1 MYQADYCLNIS
12 NLFSYM
18 LQLKSQT
25 YSRKAEKNC
34 NFIKN
39 TIPMVFV
46 TTLWV
51 KIFQTININIA
62 KKCQNLPNFPGFF
75 KSM

>member
-12 NLFSYM
+12 NLFSYT

-34 NFIKN
+34 NLKKKYGSNGIRYN
-39 TIPMVFV
+39 S
-46 TTLWV
+46 LGE
-51 KIFQTININIA
+51 IFQTININIA
-62 KKCQNLPNFPGFF
+62 RKMSKFAELSLVF
-75 KSM
+75 